1 MKQLRVLAIFFLC
14 LFAFA
19 PAAEATWPGANGAIA
34 FSRTAGAG
42 IRSTSD
48 IWIASPSGKQRR
60 LTATPRIDET
70 SPTFSPDGRAIAYV
84 SRFRGDAD
92 IWLMRSDGR
101 GKRRLAGGEFDQLQP
116 SFFPSGRSLL
126 FTEYD
131 GERGW
136 TVFSVRRSGAD
147 VRRQVADATFPI
159 VSPNGR
165 LLAYSAAGDG
175 GGIRLMNL
183 RSRRVRTLTTGS
195 AQGLDFSPDGRRI
208 LFVGQRD
215 CERGGTL
222 RFALLVIGVGDR
234 HSRFL
239 RRSCKR
245 EVAGAAWSPNG
256 SRIVYTAKLQ
266 RGRRLDFRLR
276 MMTAS
281 GAPAFG
287 APGHFAGRQEL
298 FPSWQPLR

>member
-1 MKQLRVLAIFFLC
+1 MKTFAISIALLCCLAL
-14 LFAFA
+14 A
-19 PAAEATWPGANGAIA
+19 PAAEAAWPGANGAIA

-48 IWIASPSGKQRR
+48 IWVATAGGKQRR

-70 SPTFSPDGRAIAYV
+70 SPTFSPDGRTIAYV
-84 SRFRGDAD
+84 SRLRGDAD

-101 GKRRLAGGEFDQLQP
+101 GKRPLADGELDQLQP
-116 SFFPSGRSLL
+116 SFFPGGRSLL

-136 TVFSVRRSGAD
+136 TVFSARRSGED
-147 VRRQVADATFPI
+147 VRRQVANATFPI

-165 LLAYSAAGDG
+165 LLAYSADRDG

-183 RSRRVRTLTTGS
+183 RSRKVRTLTTGS
-195 AQGLDFSPDGRRI
+195 AQGLDFSPNGRRI
-208 LFVGQRD
+208 LFVGQRN

-222 RFALLVIGVGDR
+222 RFALLVIGLHDR

-239 RRSCKR
+239 RRSCKG
-245 EVAGAAWSPNG
+245 EFAGAAWSPNG
-256 SRIVYTAKLQ
+256 ARIVYTGKLQ
-266 RGRRLDFRLR
+266 RGSRLDFRLR
-276 MMTAS
+276 MMTAA

-287 APGHFAGRQEL
+287 APRHLAGRQEL